1 MSVKA
6 VIDTNVLVSAFL
18 TKNQNSP
25 TYRIVDAIL
34 NDRFTAVYSHGM
46 LDEYAEV
53 LGRDYLNLP
62 PSQVEEL
69 LMHIELSGEEAL
81 PIESDAYFPDIDD
94 KVFFCTALASEA
106 HLVTGNL
113 KHYPK
118 TDFIVTPAQFCEIAG
133 I

>member
-1 MSVKA
+1 MSIKA

-25 TYRIVDAIL
+25 TYRIADAIL

-62 PSQVEEL
+62 PSQSLTSRRLKFRDDPPRSVAIVLRPTQRSEE
-69 LMHIELSGEEAL
+69 
-81 PIESDAYFPDIDD
+81 
-94 KVFFCTALASEA
+94 
-106 HLVTGNL
+106 
-113 KHYPK
+113 
-118 TDFIVTPAQFCEIAG
+118 
-133 I
+133 